1 MYVCIYIYIY
11 ICVCV
16 YLFIYLFMQKCIS
29 HLSMDNEIVSFFL
42 ELASGYVKIAMENGH
57 L

>member
-1 MYVCIYIYIY
+1 M
-11 ICVCV
+11 CVCV
-16 YLFIYLFMQKCIS
+16 YLFIYLFIYLFMQKCIS